1 MDDATCKRRMRH
13 GGLLAAFLAA
23 LVAAFLMGV
32 PATSA
37 SINPDDFEVNV
48 GDIGPDFKPQP
59 ECTQLDSGK
68 MRCTLDDGFSS
79 AGKKATGTVRHA
91 KSGLEGSI
99 YMTCDMNM
107 SFKMTV
113 VVTPPSG
120 PGEEPGPEDITYEEF
135 SGNGQQTCS
144 WHMEFND
151 GESTMTGVM
160 EGTMTMSLNE
170 GSSPATKHFKGEFSV
185 TVVAATGLFE
195 NNVGSGSWTEE
206 SDSPVNEEPREPGKN
221 KGSAAS
227 IASIVGASA
236 EKSPMKIKLRNG
248 KPIAKIVL
256 PKRRI
261 SSKDAY
267 ILRVATMSGAK
278 CRASARSRGKR
289 VDLGSAS
296 VRRGNATFRGKLSRK
311 LGKGKWNVSANC
323 SYSYKGKSGTT
334 HASKSLLVA

>member
-1 MDDATCKRRMRH
+1 MDDVTCNTRNGR
-13 GGLLAAFLAA
+13 GGFLAVFLVA
-23 LVAAFLMGV
+23 LVAAFVIGV
-32 PATSA
+32 PAASA
-37 SINPDDFEVNV
+37 SINPDDFEVDV

-99 YMTCDMNM
+99 NMTCDMSM

-160 EGTMTMSLNE
+160 EGTMAMSLNE
-170 GSSPATKHFKGEFSV
+170 GSSPATKHFKGEFKV
-185 TVVAATGLFE
+185 TVVAATGQFE

-206 SDSPVNEEPREPGKN
+206 SDSPVNEEPREPGKRE
-221 KGSAAS
+221 SHSAS
-227 IASIVGASA
+227 IASIGSSA
-236 EKSPMKIKLRNG
+236 GDNPMKIKLRNG

-267 ILRVATMSGAK
+267 NLRVATMPGAK

-289 VDLGSAS
+289 VDLGSAN
-296 VRRGNATFRGKLSRK
+296 VRKGSATFRGKLSSK
-311 LGKGKWNVSANC
+311 LGKGKWKVSASC